1 MYTRL
6 TYESWTD
13 VIPLVAFVFTILFF
27 SVVAWRGARLRKEKA
42 DSMAALP
49 LDD

>member
-1 MYTRL
+1 MYSRL

-13 VIPLVAFVFTILFF
+13 LIPLAAFVFTILFF
-27 SVVAWRGARLRKEKA
+27 SVVAWRGIRLRKEKA
-42 DSMAALP
+42 DRMAALP